1 MHWCSLNYY
10 SNIWMGDLVSIWSRF
25 YNTGHCSSYGLLVTI
40 KIVTLIPA
48 EKYKL
53 KNHTHVKK
61 VGHTSEFLSAIY
73 WWTWK
78 TNNYQ
83 KNEKSTRR
91 YHHFTL
97 YSCVPK
103 IMIISSMCTTNDNHM
118 IYGSWDIECDRHNFL
133 SFLTSFCPFI
143 PLTT

>member
-1 MHWCSLNYY
+1 MHWCLLNYY
-10 SNIWMGDLVSIWSRF
+10 SIILMGDLVSIWSRF

-40 KIVTLIPA
+40 KIVTLILA

-53 KNHTHVKK
+53 KNNTHVKK

-91 YHHFTL
+91 YHHFTHVYQKSRSL
-97 YSCVPK
+97 HLCVSQMTIIWSMVPE
-103 IMIISSMCTTNDNHM
+103 ISSAT
-118 IYGSWDIECDRHNFL
+118 DIIFCHFWPVFVLL
-133 SFLTSFCPFI
+133 SP
-143 PLTT
+143 